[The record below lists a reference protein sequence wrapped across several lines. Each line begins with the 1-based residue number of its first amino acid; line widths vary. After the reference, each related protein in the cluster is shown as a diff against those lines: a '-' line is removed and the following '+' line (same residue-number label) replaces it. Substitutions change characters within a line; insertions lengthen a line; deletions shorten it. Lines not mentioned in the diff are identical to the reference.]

1 MSNVPV
7 KLLLADQDPI
17 FRLGLRVA
25 LEKFTHLQVV
35 FEAETYTTT
44 LQILAELAQRDP
56 TGVNLVILEL
66 GNGHSQSSQQLGLQL
81 CQQLKAQYPNLLLL
95 LLSSVQEHGI
105 LLAAKSVGVDGYCPK
120 GTPISTLVSV
130 IQEIVSGGSYWFREV
145 GEQEE
150 TLEENKILQSSTS
163 PPLSKLRNNLRLSG
177 TDYINTALEEVTTQ
191 LQAPG
196 LSLLERAILAGKRRE
211 LLAARWLLNQVL
223 SSANSSLPRLE
234 RQKRA
239 SVQMLPPTNSSFS
252 NGMTASDSQILNP
265 PSLLTPQLLQA
276 SLFASC
282 VNKLQFDLTNLT
294 NTPLELD
301 ILRLEKKRELLYIIL
316 KRVGNLLNELCISPL
331 ENWQFADFKKAFLI
345 DIWQESTTEFYGK
358 FSRLHMNNMQIE
370 MVAFLLKDVEVVKTE
385 ILNKIPLI
393 DELFSYLLL
402 QKDLIIDNILYS
414 VGSIEAKEQ
423 ALSILENLLIQVA
436 NAVIQ
441 PLLNK
446 LADLEE
452 IKQSFYNRQMISSR
466 EIERF
471 RNNLSWKY
479 RIRNYITEPKA
490 IFESSYELF
499 VLTPRGIATISVYS
513 PRSQELRRLTGIP
526 LIVTYILEF
535 CDAIAPRLQSLF
547 SFFGSGVVFLL
558 TQVIGRG
565 LGLIGRGI
573 LQGIGNVSLNERKNK
588 HN

>member
-35 FEAETYTTT
+35 SEAETYTTT

-120 GTPISTLVSV
+120 GTPISTIVNV

-150 TLEENKILQSSTS
+150 TLEEKKILQGSTS

-177 TDYINTALEEVTTQ
+177 IDYINTALEKVTTQ

-196 LSLLERAILAGKRRE
+196 LPLLEQAILAGKRRE

-223 SSANSSLPRLE
+223 SSANPSLPRLE

-239 SVQMLPPTNSSFS
+239 SVQMLPQINSSFS
-252 NGMTASDSQILNP
+252 TGMTVSDS

-282 VNKLQFDLTNLT
+282 INKLQLNLTNLT

-316 KRVGNLLNELCISPL
+316 KKFSNLLNEICLSSL
-331 ENWQFADFKKAFLI
+331 ENWQFSDLQKSLLI
-345 DIWQESTTEFYGK
+345 DIWKESTTEFYGK
-358 FSRLHMNNMQIE
+358 FSRLHLHNMQIE
-370 MVAFLLKDVEVVKTE
+370 IVAFLLKDVEVVKTE

-393 DELFSYLLL
+393 DELFSYLLF

-414 VGSIEAKEQ
+414 SGSIEAKDQ
-423 ALSILENLLIQVA
+423 ALIILENLLIQVA
-436 NAVIQ
+436 NAVVQ

-452 IKQSFYNRQMISSR
+452 IKQSFYDRQMISSR

-499 VLTPRGIATISVYS
+499 VLTPRGIATVSVYA
-513 PRSQELRRLTGIP
+513 PRSQELTRLTGIP

-573 LQGIGNVSLNERKNK
+573 LQGIGNVSLYERKNK